1 MAITIQRA
9 YQIVCSNATLTQS
22 ARLQISEK
30 YMFYRDHRDELEKE
44 LSKVQSVISKID
56 RILQIDEG
64 LKVSISHSSYRNK

>member
-30 YMFYRDHRDELEKE
+30 YIFYRDHRDVLNKEIEKANNIIAKIEKTLEL
-44 LSKVQSVISKID
+44 D
-56 RILQIDEG
+56 AG
-64 LKVSISHSSYRNK
+64 LKVNIDKS

>member
-30 YMFYRDHRDELEKE
+30 YMFYRDHRDVLNKEIEKANNIIAKIEKTLEL
-44 LSKVQSVISKID
+44 D
-56 RILQIDEG
+56 AG
-64 LKVSISHSSYRNK
+64 LKVNIDKS

>member
-30 YMFYRDHRDELEKE
+30 YMFYRDHRDILNKEIEKAN
-44 LSKVQSVISKID
+44 SIISKIEKTLELD
-56 RILQIDEG
+56 AG
-64 LKVSISHSSYRNK
+64 LKVNIDKNE